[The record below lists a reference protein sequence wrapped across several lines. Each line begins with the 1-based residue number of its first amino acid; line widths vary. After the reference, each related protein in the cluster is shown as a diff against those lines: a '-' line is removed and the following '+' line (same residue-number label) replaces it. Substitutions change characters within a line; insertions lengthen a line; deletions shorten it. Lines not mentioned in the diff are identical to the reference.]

1 MKRIIKDY
9 KSIDSDL
16 LVTINSLYPDGI
28 GEEDL
33 ISFTNTKGETIRA
46 IEIKTDDTI
55 YLIKMSSQL
64 EQKLEEFSIEEPK
77 IDDDL
82 GDYFDMGSAPD
93 DLPAEEDEEDEKP
106 KNGKAEY
113 DDEDF
118 DEEDLD
124 DIDDDIDEDIADE
137 EYDEE
142 DDDE

>member
-46 IEIKTDDTI
+46 IELRTDDTI

-64 EQKLEEFSIEEPK
+64 EQKLEEFNIEDPK
-77 IDDDL
+77 IDDDI
-82 GDYFDMGSAPD
+82 GDFFNMGTKPD
-93 DLPAEEDEEDEKP
+93 DIPDDDNDDEEDDSI
-106 KNGKAEY
+106 NGSE
-113 DDEDF
+113 
-118 DEEDLD
+118 
-124 DIDDDIDEDIADE
+124 IDEDIPDD
-137 EYDEE
+137 DEE
-142 DDDE
+142 DDDEEDEY